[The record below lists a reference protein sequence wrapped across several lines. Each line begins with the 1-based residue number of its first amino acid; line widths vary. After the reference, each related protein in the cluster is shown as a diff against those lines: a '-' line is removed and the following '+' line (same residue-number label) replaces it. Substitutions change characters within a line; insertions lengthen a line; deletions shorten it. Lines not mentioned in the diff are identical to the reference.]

1 MLQPMMQHKEVKK
14 DLVPFCYSMK
24 GIFLCSSPVA
34 PVSHAKNFMTPK
46 EKRVKTTTAKKN
58 LGQRQRTKSS
68 TRTAAAAA
76 TGLAWANDSV
86 FSISAFISMG
96 KIYKLSYI
104 TRYLSGY
111 AIYFYTSTY
120 YTYSIWVVLDKM
132 ISNRIP
138 QEDYEDN

>member
-1 MLQPMMQHKEVKK
+1 
-14 DLVPFCYSMK
+14 
-24 GIFLCSSPVA
+24 
-34 PVSHAKNFMTPK
+34 MTPK

-68 TRTAAAAA
+68 TRAAAAAA

-120 YTYSIWVVLDKM
+120 YTYSIWVILDTM

-138 QEDYEDN
+138 QEGYEDN